1 MQRLTL
7 VIIAGCFVAAGVA
20 QAGESRQTNRASA
33 VSFRLATTTATAGF
47 DRVVYNGKQ
56 LFVSPSPSFTSGEIR
71 SVEAADAGTSLQVV
85 LTRSA
90 ASNLVSASSRAQ
102 TDRLAVFVGSRIV
115 AAPTWETAE
124 ADGSTL
130 IGGLSSEQA
139 NRLIALLSREGVAFG
154 GAVITAT
161 SPVAAIRAGDT
172 FTVDT
177 FVSGV
182 ADLGAF
188 EIALDAADGTTGR
201 IVIEDVEIVDTR
213 SDFVFDPSAVTAE
226 DKTQFRAV
234 GAMMQ
239 GGVNAEEPAYLATY
253 TLRASDDASGS
264 FAINVRTEGGA
275 LLRDSDALAISYRAG
290 KDLIITVGKINA
302 RERYSR

>member
-1 MQRLTL
+1 M
-7 VIIAGCFVAAGVA
+7 
-20 QAGESRQTNRASA
+20 
-33 VSFRLATTTATAGF
+33 
-47 DRVVYNGKQ
+47 
-56 LFVSPSPSFTSGEIR
+56 
-71 SVEAADAGTSLQVV
+71 
-85 LTRSA
+85 
-90 ASNLVSASSRAQ
+90 
-102 TDRLAVFVGSRIV
+102 